1 MEIGL
6 NQFWHQNVMTESC
19 DTLFSL
25 ASVVKHVRKPFNYI
39 SDETK
44 NPLGLGCVLILIKD
58 IIDAVSSSKHQMNIL
73 LFLHFT
79 DNRWRKKKGVK
90 ESIKAT
96 ELRLID

>member
-1 MEIGL
+1 
-6 NQFWHQNVMTESC
+6 MTESC
-19 DTLFSL
+19 DALFSL
-25 ASVVKHVRKPFNYI
+25 ASVVKHLRKPWSVFTTPQESHREI

-44 NPLGLGCVLILIKD
+44 IPPGFGCVLILIKD

-79 DNRWRKKKGVK
+79 DNQWRKKGVK